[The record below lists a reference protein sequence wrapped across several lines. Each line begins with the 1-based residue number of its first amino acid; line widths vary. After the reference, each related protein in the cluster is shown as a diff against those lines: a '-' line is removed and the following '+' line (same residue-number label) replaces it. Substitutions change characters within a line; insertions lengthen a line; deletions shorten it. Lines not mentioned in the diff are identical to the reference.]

1 MTLDPYRRVLALPG
15 VRSLLLVSL
24 LARVPVIATTITLT
38 LYVVLELDRG
48 YGAAGLVGAAITVG
62 TALSAP
68 VLGRLIDRRGLRLVF
83 ALTTLAQAAFWAVAP
98 LLPYPALLVAALAGG
113 LATVPVF
120 SVVRQSIAALAPEA
134 QRRPAY
140 ALDSMAVEVSFITGP
155 ALAVVLA
162 TAVSPR
168 VAMLAVGAGIV
179 LGGLGLFWL
188 DPPIRDATE
197 QVVTRRPR
205 TRDWLGVRMV
215 AVLAVAAATTL
226 VLVGTDVSIV
236 AALRETDQLPW
247 SSAVLAMWGVYSLAG
262 GFAYGAARRGLPPAA
277 LLGLLGLATIPV
289 GLAGGG
295 WWWLALALVP
305 AGAFCAPTL
314 TATADLVSR
323 LAPATARGEAMGLH
337 NSANTVGIAAGA
349 PLAGAVIDASA
360 PVWGFAAVGVV
371 GVAVALAAAPLLRD
385 RWRAAADRPALAT
398 APAG

>member
-62 TALSAP
+62 AALGAP

-83 ALTTLAQAAFWAVAP
+83 ALTTLTQAAFWAVAP
-98 LLPYPALLVAALAGG
+98 FLPYAALLVAALAGG

-120 SVVRQSIAALAPEA
+120 SVVRQSIAALVPEA

-162 TAVSPR
+162 TTVSPR
-168 VAMLAVGAGIV
+168 GTMLAVGTGIV
-179 LGGLGLFWL
+179 LGGLGLFL
-188 DPPIRDATE
+188 LNPPIREGTE
-197 QVVTRRPR
+197 KVVVQRPR
-205 TRDWLGVRMV
+205 TRDWLRARMV
-215 AVLAVAAATTL
+215 AVLAIAAATTL

-236 AALRETDQLPW
+236 AALRETGQLPW

-262 GFAYGAARRGLPPAA
+262 GFAYGAARRGLPPAT

-289 GLAGGG
+289 GLAGG

-360 PVWGFAAVGVV
+360 PVWGFAAVGAV

-385 RWRAAADRPALAT
+385 RRRPAADQPALAT
-398 APAG
+398 AATG